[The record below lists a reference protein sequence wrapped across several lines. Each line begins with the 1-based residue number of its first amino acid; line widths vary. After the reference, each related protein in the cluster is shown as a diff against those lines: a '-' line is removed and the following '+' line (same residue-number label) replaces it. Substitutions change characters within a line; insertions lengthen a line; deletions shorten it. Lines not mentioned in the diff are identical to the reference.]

1 MHYVEDPLYIHHGK
15 GQYLF
20 DETNKKYL
28 DLMNNVANG
37 ILSLSLK

>member
-1 MHYVEDPLYIHHGK
+1 MHYAEDPLYIHHGK